1 MRVRIVTNNQGNA
14 SGSAASHEIG
24 INKVNAETAA
34 RHDAKSHLAP
44 YISASLN
51 KKSRITP
58 IT

>member
-24 INKVNAETAA
+24 INNVNAETAA

-51 KKSRITP
+51 KKAQISP